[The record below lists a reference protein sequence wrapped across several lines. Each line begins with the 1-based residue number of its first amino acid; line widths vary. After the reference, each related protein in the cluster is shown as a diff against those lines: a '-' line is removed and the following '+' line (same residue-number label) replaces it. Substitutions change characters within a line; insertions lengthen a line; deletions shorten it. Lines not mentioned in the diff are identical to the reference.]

1 MKTML
6 RVGTGLFMM
15 LVMAITLQALF
26 AVPAVAAFIGL
37 VLISTIL
44 PMPKNVALGITLEV
58 WANYI
63 IERFYKDNAF
73 LRFVYDDSSYV
84 LQGRVVYIPQAGA
97 KPGTTKNRSS
107 FPATATRRTDS
118 VISYALDEFTT
129 DPTHIPNIDK
139 IHLSYDK
146 QDSVLGDH
154 MVVLDELVAESM
166 LVAWAANATAFA
178 TTGGVNG
185 GEVAPITGQTGNR
198 KGLHHKD
205 LAKLMVQMNVDNVP
219 KEDRH
224 ILIDDNMY
232 EFFYDSLSDNQQ
244 RGFSDYVDAKNG
256 IVGKLHGFNIHT
268 RSSVLLAT
276 AAGAAKAVGASV
288 AATDKLS
295 SFAWHKNSI
304 AAAIGDHKLFQD
316 LNNPLYYGDIHS
328 LLMMAGGRVRRE
340 DGKGVYMVVQGDAS

>member
-1 MKTML
+1 MKTIA
-6 RVGTGLFMM
+6 RVATGLLMM
-15 LVMAITLQALF
+15 ALLALF
-26 AVPAVAAFIGL
+26 LQVATGLPFALSFIGL
-37 VLISTIL
+37 LMLSATV
-44 PMPKNVALGITLEV
+44 PMPKGVAMGITLEV

-73 LRFVYDDSSYV
+73 LRFVYDDSPLV
-84 LQGRVVYIPQAGA
+84 IQGKIVYIPQAGA

-107 FPATATRRTDS
+107 FPATAVRRTDTAL
-118 VISYALDEFTT
+118 SYTLDEFTT
-129 DPTHIPNIDK
+129 DPTHIPNIDQ

-178 TTGGVNG
+178 TTGGPNG
-185 GEVAPITGQTGNR
+185 QEVAAIDGQTGNR

-205 LAKLMVQMNVDNVP
+205 LAKLMVRMNVDNVP

-244 RGFSDYVDAKNG
+244 RSFSDYMDAKTG
-256 IVGKLHGFNIHT
+256 VVGKLHGFNIHT
-268 RSSVLLAT
+268 RSSVLLAD
-276 AAGAAKAVGASV
+276 ADDAAKAVGASV
-288 AATDKLS
+288 AATDNLA

-328 LLMMAGGRVRRE
+328 LLVMAGGRVRRT
-340 DGKGVYMVVQGDAS
+340 DGKGVYMVVQGDPA